1 MIKIYNTLTRKKEK
15 LITKEENKI
24 KMYVCGPTT
33 YNFIHLG
40 NARPTVFFDTVRRYF
55 KYKGFD
61 VLYVQNFTDIDDKI
75 IKRSQEE
82 GIESTALAQKYI
94 NEYYKDADAL
104 NVMRADIYPRVS
116 EHIEDIID
124 AVEKLIKKGFAYAVE
139 GDVYFDIRKFK
150 EYGKLSGRSLDEM
163 QSGSRVEVDQRKKD
177 PLDFALWKFAK
188 PGEPSWESPWGKGR
202 PGWHIECSVM
212 STKYL
217 GTPFDIHGGGVD
229 LVFPH
234 HENEI
239 AQAEALTDCQFAKYW
254 MHNGFITVNKEKMS
268 KSLGNFFLVREILDK
283 FSGDTIR
290 FYLLSTHYRSP
301 LDFDDEKLAMNE
313 KSLERI
319 KNTHSL
325 IKQTLQ
331 GEKNKGAD
339 DKKNFSK
346 LINQAVE
353 KAADEFEN
361 AMDDD
366 FNTSLAVAVIFEFCK
381 EINTIVNNEKFLLT
395 KDDFNSLQE
404 AQNILQKLAGD
415 ILGISLENGTDNKSD
430 DLTDGLINLLI
441 EVRNNSRK
449 NKDWETADK
458 IRDSLKEMGV
468 MLEDTP
474 QGTRWKLR

>member
-1 MIKIYNTLTRKKEK
+1 
-15 LITKEENKI
+15 
-24 KMYVCGPTT
+24 
-33 YNFIHLG
+33 
-40 NARPTVFFDTVRRYF
+40 
-55 KYKGFD
+55 
-61 VLYVQNFTDIDDKI
+61 
-75 IKRSQEE
+75 
-82 GIESTALAQKYI
+82 
-94 NEYYKDADAL
+94 
-104 NVMRADIYPRVS
+104 
-116 EHIEDIID
+116 
-124 AVEKLIKKGFAYAVE
+124 
-139 GDVYFDIRKFK
+139 
-150 EYGKLSGRSLDEM
+150 
-163 QSGSRVEVDQRKKD
+163 VEVDQRKKD